1 MQIDENGLD
10 RMDRKIITTLFE
22 SFDGGPVGIDSLC
35 ATLNEDRGTLEDVY
49 EPFLLKVGFL
59 KELLEAEN

>member
-1 MQIDENGLD
+1 MVAC
-10 RMDRKIITTLFE
+10 
-22 SFDGGPVGIDSLC
+22 VGIDSLC

-59 KELLEAEN
+59 KRTSRGRELTQKAVDYLTKMV